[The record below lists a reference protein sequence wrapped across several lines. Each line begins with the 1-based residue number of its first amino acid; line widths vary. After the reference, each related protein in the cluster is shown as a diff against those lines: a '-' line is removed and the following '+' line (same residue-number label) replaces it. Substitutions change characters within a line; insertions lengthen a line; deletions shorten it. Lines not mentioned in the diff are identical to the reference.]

1 MMERSMESPGARSSV
16 LVALALA
23 ALGLAAVTGGCGRG
37 ETTRPKDGRLEVRL
51 GEYRIEPGRVQARPG
66 RLTLVSR
73 DDGILAHRLAVGRG
87 RLALAVAPPVKPG
100 QTASVTVDLPK
111 GRFQLFCALS
121 NHDVLG
127 MRAPLEVR

>member
-1 MMERSMESPGARSSV
+1 MMERSMESPRARSAALVV
-16 LVALALA
+16 LVV
-23 ALGLAAVTGGCGRG
+23 LGLGAAAGGCGQA
-37 ETTRPKDGRLEVRL
+37 ETTRPTDGRLAVEL
-51 GEYRIEPGRVQARPG
+51 GEYRIEPRRVEARPG

-73 DDGILAHRLAVGRG
+73 NDGILAHRLAVGRG
-87 RLALAVAPPVKPG
+87 RLAFGVAPPVKPG